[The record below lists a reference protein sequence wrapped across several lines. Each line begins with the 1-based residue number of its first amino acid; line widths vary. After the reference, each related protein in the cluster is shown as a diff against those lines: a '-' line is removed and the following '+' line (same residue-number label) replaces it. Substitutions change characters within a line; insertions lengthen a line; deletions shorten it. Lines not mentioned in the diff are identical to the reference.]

1 VNDGGANVVNL
12 RSIKT
17 LGGSNNFEIGNT
29 FAGGGTW
36 AFNAGITDVSNDGLE
51 IRDVTN
57 GATRMV
63 IQQTGNVGIGT
74 TNIEAWA
81 SSHRALQIGGQTS
94 IMSNTSEGAG
104 SAVYFTQGGYYD
116 GAWKYRN
123 TASDE
128 ATRFYMTNGT
138 FAVSTAPAGDPDAAL
153 TWSDRLFINNTGAV
167 GIGTA
172 TPTASTMV
180 TINDNQGDNSAG
192 LLNIIASNA
201 SDWAFRSSNGTQVFQ
216 AYTNSSGNFQG
227 TGQFTDG
234 SSKELKK
241 DFEQVGSSELIDKL
255 KLLTFQ
261 EWTYNADED
270 ATERHFGPFAE
281 DFNTIFGLGNS
292 KGISAG
298 DMAGLSLAIIKEQQ
312 AQIEDLQERIKIQ
325 EEKTK

>member
-1 VNDGGANVVNL
+1 
-12 RSIKT
+12 
-17 LGGSNNFEIGNT
+17 
-29 FAGGGTW
+29 
-36 AFNAGITDVSNDGLE
+36 
-51 IRDVTN
+51 
-57 GATRMV
+57 
-63 IQQTGNVGIGT
+63 
-74 TNIEAWA
+74 
-81 SSHRALQIGGQTS
+81 
-94 IMSNTSEGAG
+94 
-104 SAVYFTQGGYYD
+104 GGYYD

-270 ATERHFGPFAE
+270 AIERHFGPFAE